1 MQWDKQLQLIDYY
14 HDSSA
19 INGMV
24 FLLKTLCTVH
34 KYHIFRGIVCGQLE
48 ALKHLWRCIDQLVL
62 YFFRHVSIKFI
73 EHLIVAVFC
82 KWPFAYCYFIKL
94 LK

>member
-24 FLLKTLCTVH
+24 FLLKTLCRAQVS
-34 KYHIFRGIVCGQLE
+34 YFPRNC
-48 ALKHLWRCIDQLVL
+48 LWPISSFKTFVEVYRPISSL
-62 YFFRHVSIKFI
+62 FFRHVSIKFI
-73 EHLIVAVFC
+73 EHLIVAMFF